1 MSRAC
6 RFAAALA
13 STFFISS
20 LAWAQQTQD
29 QNPAATAPDP
39 AMVLATVGGSDITLA
54 ELMLMVEQLPPQ
66 YQQAPLQMLYEPLL
80 KQAIERRLVS
90 QAALKDGIDQ
100 DEEVKRRL
108 ASAQER
114 LLHRAYLRSKVEP
127 EMSDDKLRARY
138 EKDVKAQD
146 GEDEVRARHILLE
159 TREDADAVATELK
172 GGADFAELAKSRSKG
187 PSSSKGGD
195 LGFFKRG
202 DMVPEFS
209 EAAFALDV
217 GSMSEPVQTQFGWHI
232 IKVEERR
239 QGEPPSF
246 EQSVDALRE
255 ATAKDVVNEVLK
267 TLSGEVEIKAFNLDG
282 TPREIPSLGVN

>member
-29 QNPAATAPDP
+29 QNPASTAPDP

-217 GSMSEPVQTQFGWHI
+217 GGMSEPVQTQFGWHI

>member
-13 STFFISS
+13 STIFISS

-217 GSMSEPVQTQFGWHI
+217 GGMSEPVQTQFGWHI

>member
-6 RFAAALA
+6 RFAAIVA
-13 STFFISS
+13 STFFIGS
-20 LAWAQQTQD
+20 LASAQQAQD
-29 QNPAATAPDP
+29 QNPGTAAPDP
-39 AMVLATVGGSDITLA
+39 AMVLATVGDSNITLA

-100 DEEVKRRL
+100 DDDVQRRL
-108 ASAQER
+108 ASARER

-127 EMSDDKLRARY
+127 EMSDEKLRARY
-138 EKDVKAQD
+138 EKDVKAED

-159 TREDADAVATELK
+159 SREDADAVAAELK
-172 GGADFAELAKSRSKG
+172 SGADFAELAKSRSKG

-217 GSMSEPVQTQFGWHI
+217 GGVSEPVQTQFGWHI
-232 IKVEERR
+232 ITVEERR
-239 QGEPPSF
+239 QGEPLTF

-255 ATAKDVVNEVLK
+255 ATAKDVVNNVLE

-282 TPREIPSLGVN
+282 TPRETPSLGVN